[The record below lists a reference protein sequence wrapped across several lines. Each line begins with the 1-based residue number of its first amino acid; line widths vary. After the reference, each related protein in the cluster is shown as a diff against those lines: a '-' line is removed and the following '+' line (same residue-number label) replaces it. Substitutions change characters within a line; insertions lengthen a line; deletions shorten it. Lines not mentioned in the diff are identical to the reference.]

1 MTYSTGPA
9 NYGGPPQGPGTSAYG
24 QQSPGY
30 GAAPAPREG
39 PRQGKGLPFFLHIGV
54 IALGVISFLL
64 GFMPYISGSSAQLG
78 GESIS
83 ISASF
88 DFFETNG
95 VLSIS
100 LLLAAALVAALGM
113 LPKQEI
119 HEGVVASLSIV
130 GFVSL
135 LFQMVALPG
144 EANIGFGLI
153 IVLVTSFL
161 QTVIAIAALLFAAGV
176 IKPPQPS
183 QQPLYGYYGQAGG
196 YGQPPQQPA
205 QPPPPQQPYYGG
217 VPAQGSYPQSPPSP
231 PPQPHNQW

>member
-1 MTYSTGPA
+1 MTYSTGPG
-9 NYGGPPQGPGTSAYG
+9 NYGGPPQGPSTPGYG
-24 QQSPGY
+24 PPSPGY
-30 GAAPAPREG
+30 GAAPAPAPA
-39 PRQGKGLPFFLHIGV
+39 PRDPKGLPFFLNIGV
-54 IALGVISFLL
+54 VALGVISFLL
-64 GFMPYISGSSAQLG
+64 GFAPYVSGSSAQFG

-88 DFFETNG
+88 NFFETNG
-95 VLSIS
+95 VVSIS

-119 HEGVVASLSIV
+119 HEGVVASLSIA

-135 LFQMVALPG
+135 LAQMVSLPG

-153 IVLVTSFL
+153 VVLVTSFL
-161 QTVIAIAALLFAAGV
+161 QAAIAVAAVLFASGV

-183 QQPLYGYYGQAGG
+183 QQPQYGYYGQAGA

-205 QPPPPQQPYYGG
+205 QPTPPQQPYYGG
-217 VPAQGSYPQSPPSP
+217 APAQGGYPQSPPSQ
-231 PPQPHNQW
+231 PQPPHNQW

>member
-1 MTYSTGPA
+1 MTYPTDPG
-9 NYGGPPQGPGTSAYG
+9 NYGGPPQGASTPGYG
-24 QQSPGY
+24 QPSPGY

-39 PRQGKGLPFFLHIGV
+39 KGMPFFAHIGV
-54 IALGVISFLL
+54 IALGLISFSL
-64 GFMPYISGSSAQLG
+64 GFTPYISGSSAQFG

-88 DFFETNG
+88 NFFETNG

-100 LLLAAALVAALGM
+100 LLLAAALLAALGM
-113 LPKQEI
+113 LPKQQI

-153 IVLVTSFL
+153 IVLITSFL
-161 QTVIAIAALLFAAGV
+161 QAALAIAALLFAAGV

-183 QQPLYGYYGQAGG
+183 QQPQYGYYGQAGP
-196 YGQPPQQPA
+196 YGQPPQQA
-205 QPPPPQQPYYGG
+205 PPPQQPYYGAA
-217 VPAQGSYPQSPPSP
+217 PAPGSYPQSPPSSP
-231 PPQPHNQW
+231 QPPQW

>member
-1 MTYSTGPA
+1 MTYSSGPG
-9 NYGGPPQGPGTSAYG
+9 NYGGPPQGPGTPAYG
-24 QQSPGY
+24 VQSPGY

-39 PRQGKGLPFFLHIGV
+39 KGLPFFLHIGV
-54 IALGVISFLL
+54 VALGVISFFL
-64 GFMPYISGSSAQLG
+64 GFAPYISGSSAQFG

-95 VLSIS
+95 VVSIS
-100 LLLAAALVAALGM
+100 LLLAAALVVALGT

-119 HEGVVASLSIV
+119 HDGIVASLSIA

-144 EANIGFGLI
+144 EANMGVGLE
-153 IVLVTSFL
+153 IVLFTSFL
-161 QTVIAIAALLFAAGV
+161 QAAISIAALLAASGV

-183 QQPLYGYYGQAGG
+183 QQPQYGYYGQAGG

-205 QPPPPQQPYYGG
+205 QPSPPQQPYYGG
-217 VPAQGSYPQSPPSP
+217 APALGSYPHSPPSQP
-231 PPQPHNQW
+231 RQQPHNQW